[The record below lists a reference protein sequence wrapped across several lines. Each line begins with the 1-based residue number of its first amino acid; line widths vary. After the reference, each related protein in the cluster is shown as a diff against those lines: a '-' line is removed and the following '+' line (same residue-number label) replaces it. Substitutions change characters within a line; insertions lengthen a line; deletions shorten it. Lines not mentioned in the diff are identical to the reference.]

1 MSNENVTK
9 MVSMLNTGTTIS
21 PLFAAT
27 SALSSI
33 TNDKLR
39 EKLVILMGI
48 GAAVYFNYDKIKDS
62 YNWIISREKKVALG
76 DKFMTRVIK
85 VSDNKRVDLYNNVES
100 SWLYYM
106 YKHAGCQFGEY
117 LDYLNIYIADKFVC
131 RLYIQMKKI
140 VKIDD
145 TYSYHF
151 IKKNGELYM
160 SLITNKDENSLSFP
174 TYRNEIKKSISMVQ
188 KTYIFEYKKNKW
200 TTEVISDNYTSFDNI
215 HFASKNK
222 FLTYYDRFVNNPDF
236 YKQKGDPRVFTCL
249 LYGVPGCGKTS
260 IVRAMLNY
268 DLKYTG
274 KRTHIKKITFD
285 KTFTFDKLKKL
296 IYETNIN
303 NIHVPMDQQLILF
316 EDFDVSPISNIFM
329 KRDKKEVKDEVSDLD
344 KQFNNIIAGLK
355 NDEVDKSADICL
367 SDVLNIMDGVNSR
380 TLQRMVFTTNV
391 RKPEEIYDEAFLRP
405 GRITTKIYME
415 ESTLEDVQN
424 IIRMY
429 FKDANIMQ
437 YKELHKKFT
446 ASRIKEFVNSH
457 TDVASLIEDMLS
469 S

>member
-1 MSNENVTK
+1 
-9 MVSMLNTGTTIS
+9 
-21 PLFAAT
+21 
-27 SALSSI
+27 
-33 TNDKLR
+33 
-39 EKLVILMGI
+39 
-48 GAAVYFNYDKIKDS
+48 
-62 YNWIISREKKVALG
+62 
-76 DKFMTRVIK
+76 
-85 VSDNKRVDLYNNVES
+85 
-100 SWLYYM
+100 
-106 YKHAGCQFGEY
+106 
-117 LDYLNIYIADKFVC
+117 
-131 RLYIQMKKI
+131 
-140 VKIDD
+140 
-145 TYSYHF
+145 
-151 IKKNGELYM
+151 
-160 SLITNKDENSLSFP
+160 
-174 TYRNEIKKSISMVQ
+174 
-188 KTYIFEYKKNKW
+188 
-200 TTEVISDNYTSFDNI
+200 
-215 HFASKNK
+215 
-222 FLTYYDRFVNNPDF
+222 
-236 YKQKGDPRVFTCL
+236 
-249 LYGVPGCGKTS
+249 
-260 IVRAMLNY
+260 MLNY